1 MPASQYDF
9 TIEQG
14 SSFRL
19 SIIYKDSNNNPIDLT
34 NWCARLIWTT
44 NSNISQTFISTNND
58 YSVYKF
64 TIEALLG
71 KLTLLIPPDTT
82 NGFSFNTAKYDLE
95 LQSDEDFYNGGGKDI
110 VRLLYGTVTLNKRY
124 SKVISSLDCI

>member
-1 MPASQYDF
+1 MAASKYDF

-19 SIIYKDSNNNPIDLT
+19 SVVYKDSNGDPIDLT
-34 NWCARLIWTT
+34 GWCARLIWTT
-44 NSNISQTFISTNND
+44 NNNTNQTFITTNND

-64 TIEALLG
+64 SIEAQLG
-71 KLTLLIPPDTT
+71 KLTLLIPADTT
-82 NGFSFNTAKYDLE
+82 NGFTFNAAKYDLE

-110 VRLLYGTVTLNKRY
+110 IRLLYGNVTINKRY
-124 SKVISSLDCI
+124 SKTSTTIDCV